1 MKELTFKKSERTDFA
16 DFNCHWST
24 APYIGMHLHTDWYEI
39 VIATDVS
46 FYHRIGAAENHL
58 QRVKDVFILKPG
70 VPHALYGV
78 GDQKAVH
85 YNIAV
90 RTVCFD
96 SFIRNKDPLKKHFA
110 ENDSFKFTLPDIT
123 FPYLRMLIDKLDNER
138 YDTYNTTLM
147 ETILH
152 TVMFSA
158 MDELKWV
165 GAEKERIGSYCKDA
179 LTKIDNYSFIAKSAA
194 EIYKNYPVSHT
205 SFIAEFKRLC
215 GVPPSQYLMEKKM
228 AYAKALLLTTDLSV
242 LQIAEE
248 LRYSSVSYF
257 IKKFKDLFGLTPL
270 QYRRDNSGKVLLKH
284 VE

>member
-24 APYIGMHLHTDWYEI
+24 QPSVGVHLHTDWYEI

-46 FYHRIGAAENHL
+46 FYHCIGSGEQHL
-58 QRVKDVFILKPG
+58 QRVKDVYILKPG
-70 VPHALYGV
+70 IPHALYGV

-90 RTVCFD
+90 RTACFD
-96 SFIRNKDPLKKHFA
+96 SFIRNKDPLKTHFSA
-110 ENDSFKFTLPDIT
+110 NDSFKFTLPDIT
-123 FPYLRMLIDKLDNER
+123 FVYLRSLIDKIDNEH

-147 ETILH
+147 ETVLH
-152 TVMFSA
+152 TVMLAA
-158 MDELKWV
+158 MDEMKWV
-165 GAEKERIGSYCKDA
+165 SSEKERIGSYCKDA
-179 LTKIDNYSFIAKSAA
+179 LTKIDNYSFISKSAA

-205 SFIAEFKRLC
+205 AFIAEFKRMC

-228 AYAKALLLTTDLSV
+228 SYAKALLRTTDLSI

-248 LRYSSVSYF
+248 LRYASVSYF
-257 IKKFKDLFGLTPL
+257 IKKFKDLFGITPL
-270 QYRRDNSGKVLLKH
+270 QYRRENGGKVLAGDT
-284 VE
+284 E